1 MGEFLQQAASGFWGT
16 FSQMSPYLLFGFL
29 IAGFLSIFVPPA
41 LVERHLGGRGLWP
54 VVKAAIFGVPL
65 PLCSCGVIPVAASL
79 RRHGASKGATTAFL
93 ISTPQ
98 TGVDSVLVT
107 YSLMGL
113 AIAVFRPI
121 AAFVSGLLGGAA
133 VTYLDSPEA
142 EEHFNGTACEGA
154 CCVRAPGRSR
164 LVSALEYGFV
174 TLPRDIGK
182 ALLVGVAIAG
192 LISAIIP
199 NDLFS
204 GWLGTGIT
212 GMLVM
217 MGVGIPMYVCAT
229 ASVPVAAALMAKGVS
244 AGAAIVFLM
253 TGPATNAATIATI
266 WKVMGK
272 RTAGLY
278 LAAVAVT
285 ALASGFIMDGFLE
298 VTGSTTH
305 VHVEYM
311 GFSLFNTVSAF
322 ALLAILGAAAWTG
335 RRKKGVEPEGAAEME
350 TVLAIEGMHCDHCAW
365 AVEKALSNCGG
376 VERVKVDFA
385 SGKATVTGEKVNA
398 DELSA
403 KVKGLGYKVRAV
415 ESGKKGTGGKA

>member
-1 MGEFLQQAASGFWGT
+1 
-16 FSQMSPYLLFGFL
+16 MSPYLLFGFL
-29 IAGFLSIFVPPA
+29 IAGFLSVFVPPA
-41 LVERHLGGRGLWP
+41 LVERHLGGKGLWP

-79 RRHGASKGATTAFL
+79 RRHGANKGATTAFL

-98 TGVDSVLVT
+98 TGVDSILVT

-133 VTYLDSPEA
+133 VTYLDSPE
-142 EEHFNGTACEGA
+142 EEGQLNGAACEGA
-154 CCVRAPGRSR
+154 CCVTVPGRSK
-164 LVSALEYGFV
+164 LVSAFEYGFV

-192 LISAIIP
+192 LITAIIP
-199 NDLFS
+199 DDLFS
-204 GWLGTGIT
+204 GLLGTGIT

-217 MGVGIPMYVCAT
+217 MGIGIPMYVCAT

-285 ALASGFIMDGFLE
+285 ALASGFIMDGFLK
-298 VTGSTTH
+298 VTGGTTH

-311 GFSLFNTVSAF
+311 GFSLFNTLSAF

-335 RRKKGVEPEGAAEME
+335 RRKKAAEPEGTEEMN
-350 TVLAIEGMHCDHCAW
+350 TVLAIEGMHCDHCAS
-365 AVEKALSNCGG
+365 AVERALSGCAG
-376 VERVKVDFA
+376 VECVKVDFA

-398 DELSA
+398 DELGA
-403 KVKGLGYKVRAV
+403 KVKGLGYTVRAV
-415 ESGKKGTGGKA
+415 EKGKTGTGART